1 MDGQFEKAAANPWVA
16 AAVGSAISL
25 RFMPGSSWPERLS
38 SALITYGS
46 GVVLGGAIVD
56 HIGIVSGK
64 SAAGIVLLTSALSL
78 VVFQVVLEGINATAL
93 GDMIDKWL
101 RKQLGVDPKEGS

>member
-1 MDGQFEKAAANPWVA
+1 MENGFEKAAANPWVA
-16 AAVGSAISL
+16 AAVGSAVSL
-25 RFMPGSSWPERLS
+25 KFMPGASWVERAG
-38 SALITYGS
+38 SAFITYGS

-78 VVFQVVLEGINATAL
+78 VVFQVIVDAIRKTAL
-93 GDMIDKWL
+93 GDVIDWWL
-101 RKQLGVDPKEGS
+101 RKQFGVDPKEGA